1 MEDAAGNEKSIF
13 VDQTKLRQTAHGKVA
28 CADCHQDLATE
39 HPDDEKAAK
48 PVNCAGCHEEQSVSF
63 GASVHG
69 IALTAGNDAAA
80 TCIDCHGTHDVF
92 PHGSER
98 SLTHFTKL
106 TTTCGDCHDQA
117 AADLAASVHGKA
129 LAAGERDAPTCTDCH
144 SEHRIRRLNDSGSSI
159 ATSNACSVCHASEKI
174 NSRLRLP
181 ADRVQTF
188 FESYHGLATKGGSTS
203 AANCASCHGYHLIL
217 PSTDPQS
224 MVNPANLITT
234 CGKCHPGAG
243 ANFVTDKI
251 HVNGGDAALGSI
263 INRWVRRIYI
273 ILIVT
278 TISLL
283 SLHNGIAWWRKAV
296 AARRLRGETVVR
308 MDAHQRLQHMVLV
321 VSFTVLAVTGFAL
334 KFPDTWYAQLMGSEE
349 IRRWIHRISGLV
361 LLGIGIYHLGYAL
374 INRRGRSFLRDMS
387 PRLRDARDAA
397 VNIRHL
403 LRGGPKAR
411 FGRFGYPEKFEY
423 WAVVWGT
430 VIMGATGMAIWF
442 KMDVTRWLPRWIVE
456 VAITIHYYEA
466 ILACL
471 AIIVWHFYHVIF
483 EPDVYPMN
491 WAWLDGKV
499 PKHLH
504 AEEHPLDTP
513 QQQAPENGGGG
524 VHARPARQ
532 PLTRQGSR
540 FLQSRQ
546 SGAPAPDFR
555 QRSCPPPAFAPPPSR
570 QPFPTPRPQGKSLLA
585 QDHQAMSILKFSWL
599 SYLIH
604 FMLPPL

>member
-1 MEDAAGNEKSIF
+1 MKHGAPGWSLSNRWNRLLAAACFCLLPSFSLAQDEEEKWDDEKCLECHGDKDLTMEDEAGNEKSIF
-13 VDQTKLRQTAHGKVA
+13 VDQKKLGETAHGKVA
-28 CADCHQDLATE
+28 CADCHSDLGLE
-39 HPDDEKAAK
+39 HPDDEKAAQA
-48 PVNCAGCHEEQSVSF
+48 VNCAGCHKEQSTSF

-69 IALTAGNDAAA
+69 IAQKAGNEATA
-80 TCIDCHGTHDVF
+80 TCADCHGTHDVF

-106 TTTCGDCHDQA
+106 TTTCGGCHDQA

-129 LAAGERDAPTCTDCH
+129 LTAGERDAPTCTDCH
-144 SEHRIRRLNDSGSSI
+144 SEHRIRSLNGSEASLVS
-159 ATSNACSVCHASEKI
+159 TEACSVCHASEKI

-188 FESYHGLATKGGSTS
+188 FESYHGLATKGGSTI

-217 PSTDPQS
+217 PSTDPES
-224 MVNPANLITT
+224 MIHPARLTTT

-243 ANFVTDKI
+243 ENFVTDKI
-251 HVNGGDAALGSI
+251 HVNGGDNSLGSV
-263 INRWVRRIYI
+263 INRWVRRIYL
-273 ILIVT
+273 ILIVG

-283 SLHNGIAWWRKAV
+283 SLHNGIAWWRKAA
-296 AARRLRGETVVR
+296 AARKQRGETIVR
-308 MDAHQRLQHMVLV
+308 MDAHQRLQHMALVL
-321 VSFTVLAVTGFAL
+321 SFTVLAVTGFAL

-349 IRRWIHRISGLV
+349 IRRWIHRISGLL
-361 LLGIGIYHLGYAL
+361 LLGIGIYHVGYVLASRHG
-374 INRRGRSFLRDMS
+374 RRFLRDIS
-387 PRLRDARDAA
+387 PRLGDARDAA
-397 VNIRHL
+397 VNVRHL
-403 LRGGPKAR
+403 LGGGPKPR

-430 VIMGATGMAIWF
+430 ILMGLTGMAIWL
-442 KMDVTRWLPRWIVE
+442 KMDVTRWMPRWIVE

-504 AEEHPLDTP
+504 QEEHPLDP
-513 QQQAPENGGGG
+513 AGSPPAADPSNPPE
-524 VHARPARQ
+524 
-532 PLTRQGSR
+532 
-540 FLQSRQ
+540 
-546 SGAPAPDFR
+546 PAPLAD
-555 QRSCPPPAFAPPPSR
+555 RSAPRDS
-570 QPFPTPRPQGKSLLA
+570 
-585 QDHQAMSILKFSWL
+585 
-599 SYLIH
+599 
-604 FMLPPL
+604 